1 MRIEENVPLA
11 PHTTFRLGGPA
22 RHFARVKNLEE
33 LRQSLD
39 YARDQNLATLFLGGG
54 SNLLIGDAGFDGL
67 VIKIEITGV
76 ESLPANTAGEGGLLV
91 AGAGESW
98 DALVAR
104 AVKDGWWG
112 LENLSGIPGTVGAA
126 PVQNIG
132 AYGAEVRDTLAW
144 VEVLDRKSGEVVRL
158 QNAACGFGYRTSIFK
173 RLPAQAGEPQRYVVL
188 RAAFALT
195 KDGTP
200 NASYKDLAGI
210 ARLNLAQIRAKV
222 LEVRSQKFPDLS
234 VEGTAGSFFLNPV
247 VSGQKAAELLE
258 KYPGLPTFAAEK
270 GRKGSLAGLLGNVWH
285 AKGRGGGG
293 ARLYERQPLVIVAGF
308 GASARDVTALKEKI
322 KKEVQ
327 EKLDITLEEEVRVV
341 GVIHS

>member
-22 RHFARVKNLEE
+22 RYFSCIKTVEE
-33 LRQSLD
+33 LRHSLD
-39 YARDQNLATLFLGGG
+39 FSKSRNLEILLLGGG
-54 SNLLIGDAGFDGL
+54 SNLLISDAGFGGL

-76 ESLPANTAGEGGLLV
+76 EREGDTLI

-98 DALVAR
+98 DALVAHTV
-104 AVKDGWWG
+104 AGGWWG

-132 AYGAEVRDTLAW
+132 AYGAEIKDSVRW
-144 VEVLDRKSGEVVRL
+144 VEVLDRHSGEVVRMES
-158 QNAACGFGYRTSIFK
+158 AVCGFGYRTSIFK
-173 RLPAQAGEPQRYVVL
+173 REPQRYVVM

-210 ARLNLAQIRAKV
+210 ARLNLDEIRQKV

-234 VEGTAGSFFLNPV
+234 KEGTAGSFFLNPV

-258 KYPGLPTFAAEK
+258 KYPGLPQFAAENGVK
-270 GRKGSLAGLLGNVWH
+270 VSLAWLLDNVLH
-285 AKGRGGGG
+285 AKGMQEGG
-293 ARLYERQPLVIVAGF
+293 ARLYERQPLVIVAGV

-327 EKLDITLEEEVRVV
+327 EKLDIMLEEEVRVV

>member
-39 YARDQNLATLFLGGG
+39 YARDQNLATLILGGG

-67 VIKIEITGV
+67 VIKIEIKGV
-76 ESLPANTAGEGGLLV
+76 EQEGDTLI

-173 RLPAQAGEPQRYVVL
+173 RLPARYVVL

-200 NASYKDLAGI
+200 NASYKDLADI
-210 ARLNLAQIRAKV
+210 ARLNLDEIRQKV

-258 KYPGLPTFAAEK
+258 KYPGLPAFAAENGQK
-270 GRKGSLAGLLGNVWH
+270 VSLAWLLDNVLRVKGLSV
-285 AKGRGGGG
+285 GG
-293 ARLYERQPLVIVAGF
+293 ARLYEKQPLVIAVSRTASASDVAGL
-308 GASARDVTALKEKI
+308 AKKVAELVQDKLKIIIEPEVKI
-322 KKEVQ
+322 
-327 EKLDITLEEEVRVV
+327 IN
-341 GVIHS
+341 

>member
-11 PHTTFRLGGPA
+11 PLTSFRLGGPA

-39 YARDQNLATLFLGGG
+39 YARDQNLATLILGGG

-76 ESLPANTAGEGGLLV
+76 ESLPANTAGESGLLV

-173 RLPAQAGEPQRYVVL
+173 RLPARYVVL

-200 NASYKDLAGI
+200 NASYKDLADI
-210 ARLNLAQIRAKV
+210 ARLNLDEIRQKV

-270 GRKGSLAGLLGNVWH
+270 GRKVSLAWLLDNVLH
-285 AKGRGGGG
+285 AKGMREGG

>member
-22 RHFARVKNLEE
+22 RFLIGVKNLEE
-33 LRQSLD
+33 LKQSLD
-39 YARDQNLATLFLGGG
+39 FSKSRNLEILLLGGG
-54 SNLLIGDAGFDGL
+54 SNVLIDDAGFDGL
-67 VIKIEITGV
+67 VIKIEIKGV
-76 ESLPANTAGEGGLLV
+76 EQEGDTLI
-91 AGAGESW
+91 AGAGENW
-98 DALVAR
+98 DALVAHTV
-104 AVKDGWWG
+104 AGGWWG

-132 AYGAEVRDTLAW
+132 AYGAEIKDSVRW
-144 VEVLDRKSGEVVRL
+144 VEVLDRHSGEVVRMES
-158 QNAACGFGYRTSIFK
+158 AVCGFGYRTSIFK
-173 RLPAQAGEPQRYVVL
+173 REPQRYVVM

-210 ARLNLAQIRAKV
+210 ARLNLDEIRQKV

-234 VEGTAGSFFLNPV
+234 KEGTAGSFFLNPV

-258 KYPGLPTFAAEK
+258 KYPGLPAFAAENGQK
-270 GRKGSLAGLLGNVWH
+270 VSLAWLLDNVLH
-285 AKGRGGGG
+285 AKGMQEGG
-293 ARLYERQPLVIVAGF
+293 ARLYERQPLVIVAGV